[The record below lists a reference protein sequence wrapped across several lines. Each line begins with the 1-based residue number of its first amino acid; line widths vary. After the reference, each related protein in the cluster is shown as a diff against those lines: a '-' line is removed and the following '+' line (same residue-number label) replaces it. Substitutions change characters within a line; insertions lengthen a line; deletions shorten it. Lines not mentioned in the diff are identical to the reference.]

1 MKERKIDMDEN
12 IEFLMEELGLT
23 EDEVMDLLYE
33 TNQEEV
39 WL

>member
-1 MKERKIDMDEN
+1 MDEH

>member
-1 MKERKIDMDEN
+1 MDEN

-33 TNQEEV
+33 TYHEEV

>member
-1 MKERKIDMDEN
+1 MDDH
-12 IEFLMEELGLT
+12 IEFLLEDLGLT
-23 EDEVMDLLYE
+23 HDEVMDILYE